1 MRSGKYRVIKKLT
14 MDPDNWPEL
23 YTDYLQSTKGGFM
36 NTQEEMEHRLWD
48 FIDGIDTAAERYLIE
63 KLLAEDRAWQSKYQE
78 LLNMHQSL
86 IGSGLESP
94 SMRFTK
100 NVMEEIS
107 RHQIA
112 PATKSYINK
121 YIIRSIGA
129 FFLLMI
135 GGIFIYLLGQLKG
148 SGTPSPSSSPVSQY
162 GQLLQDHLTRFNWA
176 KVFSSPYMSIFMM
189 INVILALVLLDM
201 YLRRK
206 KEQANL

>member
-1 MRSGKYRVIKKLT
+1 M
-14 MDPDNWPEL
+14 
-23 YTDYLQSTKGGFM
+23 
-36 NTQEEMEHRLWD
+36 QEEMEQRLWD
-48 FIDGIDTAAERYLIE
+48 FIDGIDTAAERSLIE

-86 IGSGLESP
+86 IGSEMEVP

-107 RHQIA
+107 KYQIA

-135 GGIFIYLLGQLKG
+135 GGLFVYFMGQFKG
-148 SGTPSPSSSPVSQY
+148 SGNASPSPQY
-162 GQLLQDHLTRFNWA
+162 DQLFQNQLTRFDWG
-176 KVFSSPYMSIFMM
+176 KVLSSPYMSVFMM

-206 KEQANL
+206 KEQPNL

>member
-1 MRSGKYRVIKKLT
+1 
-14 MDPDNWPEL
+14 
-23 YTDYLQSTKGGFM
+23 M

-48 FIDGIDTAAERYLIE
+48 FIDGLDTAAERSLIE

-86 IGSGLESP
+86 NGSDLEAP

-100 NVMEEIS
+100 NVMEEIA

-121 YIIRSIGA
+121 YIIWGIGA

-135 GGIFIYLLGQLKG
+135 VSIFIYLLGQLKG
-148 SGTPSPSSSPVSQY
+148 SGTTPSSSVSQY
-162 GQLLQDHLTRFNWA
+162 GQELQNSLSRFDWG
-176 KVFSSPYMSIFMM
+176 KVLSSPIMSVFML
-189 INVILALVLLDM
+189 INVILGLVLLDM

>member
-1 MRSGKYRVIKKLT
+1 MT
-14 MDPDNWPEL
+14 
-23 YTDYLQSTKGGFM
+23 
-36 NTQEEMEHRLWD
+36 TQEEMEQRLWD
-48 FIDGIDTAAERYLIE
+48 FIDGLDTAAERSFIE

-78 LLNMHQSL
+78 LLKIQQSL
-86 IGSGLESP
+86 TGSDLDAP

-100 NVMEEIS
+100 NVMEEIA

-135 GGIFIYLLGQLKG
+135 GSIFIYLLGQFKG
-148 SGTPSPSSSPVSQY
+148 SGTTPSSSVSPY
-162 GQLLQDHLTRFNWA
+162 GQELQNSLTRFDWG
-176 KVFSSPYMSIFMM
+176 KVFSSPFMSVFMM
-189 INVILALVLLDM
+189 INVILGLVLLDM

-206 KEQANL
+206 KQQPNL

>member
-1 MRSGKYRVIKKLT
+1 VKYSVIKKLSKY
-14 MDPDNWPEL
+14 PDNWPEL
-23 YTDYLQSTKGGFM
+23 YMDYRQLTKGGFM

-48 FIDGIDTAAERYLIE
+48 FIDELDSAAERSLTE
-63 KLLAEDRAWQSKYQE
+63 KLLAEDRDWQSKYRE

-86 IGSGLESP
+86 IGSDLEAP

-121 YIIRSIGA
+121 YIIRGISA
-129 FFLLMI
+129 FFFLMI
-135 GGIFIYLLGQLKG
+135 GGFFVYLLGQIKW
-148 SGTPSPSSSPVSQY
+148 SEPTTSSSSVSQY
-162 GQLLQDHLTRFNWA
+162 GQLLQDHLTKFNWG
-176 KVFSSPYMSIFMM
+176 KVLSSPYMSVFMM

-201 YLRRK
+201 YLQRK
-206 KEQANL
+206 KTQPNP

>member
-1 MRSGKYRVIKKLT
+1 
-14 MDPDNWPEL
+14 
-23 YTDYLQSTKGGFM
+23 M

-48 FIDGIDTAAERYLIE
+48 FIDGLDTAADRSLIE

-78 LLNMHQSL
+78 LLSIHQSL
-86 IGSGLESP
+86 TGSELEAP

-100 NVMEEIS
+100 NVMEEIT

-135 GGIFIYLLGQLKG
+135 GSIFIYLLGQLKE
-148 SGTPSPSSSPVSQY
+148 SVTTSSSSSSVSQY
-162 GQLLQDHLTRFNWA
+162 GQLLQDHLNKFNWV
-176 KVFSSPYMSIFMM
+176 KVLNSPFMSVFMM

-206 KEQANL
+206 KTTA

>member
-1 MRSGKYRVIKKLT
+1 
-14 MDPDNWPEL
+14 
-23 YTDYLQSTKGGFM
+23 M
-36 NTQEEMEHRLWD
+36 NTQEEMEQRLWD
-48 FIDGIDTAAERYLIE
+48 FIDGLDTTAERSFIE

-78 LLNMHQSL
+78 LLSIHQSL
-86 IGSGLESP
+86 IGSEMEVP

-107 RHQIA
+107 KHQIA

-135 GGIFIYLLGQLKG
+135 GSIFIYLLGQLKG
-148 SGTPSPSSSPVSQY
+148 SDTTSSSSSVSQY
-162 GQLLQDHLTRFNWA
+162 GQLLQDHLNRFNWG
-176 KVFSSPYMSIFMM
+176 KVLNSPYMSVFMM

-206 KEQANL
+206 KQQASDGSIP